1 MKSRFSW
8 RFPTLKCALA
18 AACSLG
24 VALTPGCKT
33 KEKDNFVHVD
43 VYGQMNSRYESI
55 LASRFRAFSRQKATL
70 PTGRKI
76 LVGEVLEANFYDQL
90 ANPDYRSKAQV
101 IVLNSEK
108 EASVDPSLAAEFE
121 RARKACT
128 EQIPCYLLIPNSVS
142 GEQRDAAQQLLD
154 FVAPL
159 PPPSVPDPTRA
170 PDSNA
175 PASTPPTS
183 APQ

>member
-1 MKSRFSW
+1 MKLRPGWRFSSAK
-8 RFPTLKCALA
+8 RALA
-18 AACSLG
+18 AACLLG
-24 VALTPGCKT
+24 VALAPGCKK

-43 VYGQMNSRYESI
+43 VYGQMNSRYESM

-70 PTGRKI
+70 STGRKI

-90 ANPDYRSKAQV
+90 ANPDYRAKAQI

-108 EASVDPSLAAEFE
+108 EASVDPNLAAEFE
-121 RARKACT
+121 HARKACT
-128 EQIPCYLLIPNSVS
+128 ELIPCYLLIPNSVS

-159 PPPSVPDPTRA
+159 PPPPVPDPTPA
-170 PDSNA
+170 PDSSA
-175 PASTPPTS
+175 PAATPS
-183 APQ
+183 SSNPQ